1 MRNRMEYLFLQNNKI
16 INYIQTLLL
25 LLELFPRL
33 EKSRNE
39 LNFQA
44 RKIDNKMRTAIEIIG
59 TEILIKELEEIKILT
74 GIKFL
79 LIENEQKIIALL
91 KLNNFRREIQTSQQ
105 YTPFLSNLGLTF
117 RTEFSICESPLIYKR
132 KNTNLKT
139 LMNISTEPKYFKQ
152 HIRLVIV
159 QPDMKSFNPIRHHA
173 Q

>member
-1 MRNRMEYLFLQNNKI
+1 M
-16 INYIQTLLL
+16 L

-91 KLNNFRREIQTSQQ
+91 KLNNFRREI
-105 YTPFLSNLGLTF
+105 
-117 RTEFSICESPLIYKR
+117 
-132 KNTNLKT
+132 
-139 LMNISTEPKYFKQ
+139 
-152 HIRLVIV
+152 
-159 QPDMKSFNPIRHHA
+159 
-173 Q
+173 

>member
-1 MRNRMEYLFLQNNKI
+1 M
-16 INYIQTLLL
+16 L

-59 TEILIKELEEIKILT
+59 TEILLKELEEIKILT

-91 KLNNFRREIQTSQQ
+91 KLNNFRREI
-105 YTPFLSNLGLTF
+105 
-117 RTEFSICESPLIYKR
+117 
-132 KNTNLKT
+132 
-139 LMNISTEPKYFKQ
+139 
-152 HIRLVIV
+152 
-159 QPDMKSFNPIRHHA
+159 
-173 Q
+173 

>member
-1 MRNRMEYLFLQNNKI
+1 M
-16 INYIQTLLL
+16 
-25 LLELFPRL
+25 FPRL

-91 KLNNFRREIQTSQQ
+91 KLNNFRREI
-105 YTPFLSNLGLTF
+105 
-117 RTEFSICESPLIYKR
+117 
-132 KNTNLKT
+132 
-139 LMNISTEPKYFKQ
+139 
-152 HIRLVIV
+152 
-159 QPDMKSFNPIRHHA
+159 
-173 Q
+173 

>member
-1 MRNRMEYLFLQNNKI
+1 M
-16 INYIQTLLL
+16 L

-59 TEILIKELEEIKILT
+59 TEILIKELEEVKILT

-91 KLNNFRREIQTSQQ
+91 KLNNFRREI
-105 YTPFLSNLGLTF
+105 
-117 RTEFSICESPLIYKR
+117 
-132 KNTNLKT
+132 
-139 LMNISTEPKYFKQ
+139 
-152 HIRLVIV
+152 
-159 QPDMKSFNPIRHHA
+159 
-173 Q
+173 